1 MYLLDTNIVIFF
13 FRGNKAVVDKFFSIG
28 FENCYISEITLAE
41 LKFGAEKSERPD
53 YHKNLIKE
61 FVNQIT
67 VLPII
72 NSLDFYAKEKAR
84 LEKKGA
90 KIDDFDL
97 LIAATA
103 VRNNLILITN
113 NTKHFKRIHRLT
125 IQDWSILN

>member
-1 MYLLDTNIVIFF
+1 MNQ
-13 FRGNKAVVDKFFSIG
+13 KF
-28 FENCYISEITLAE
+28 
-41 LKFGAEKSERPD
+41 
-53 YHKNLIKE
+53 
-61 FVNQIT
+61 
-67 VLPII
+67 I